1 MAELRPNRAAHWV
14 TATAAP
20 CTSLFK
26 PVQVTSP
33 VDLAPQP
40 SDCYHPAALWW
51 RHEELHRT
59 ARQKRNTRAGLPGT
73 ATRAG
78 ASTKQPGALGEGLRE
93 WLTSRVSSRGHG
105 LAAAFD
111 TRMNGPAI
119 ITGRASKGTSSAL
132 RRQGYELIAK
142 PESFRVTKANELCPG
157 EQDRARS
164 WGTALAQSLS
174 LTAESWRSG

>member
-1 MAELRPNRAAHWV
+1 
-14 TATAAP
+14 
-20 CTSLFK
+20 
-26 PVQVTSP
+26 
-33 VDLAPQP
+33 
-40 SDCYHPAALWW
+40 
-51 RHEELHRT
+51 
-59 ARQKRNTRAGLPGT
+59 
-73 ATRAG
+73 
-78 ASTKQPGALGEGLRE
+78 LRE
-93 WLTSRVSSRGHG
+93 WLTSRVTSRGHG

-119 ITGRASKGTSSAL
+119 ITGRASKGISSAL

-174 LTAESWRSG
+174 LTAESLRSG